1 METLNSQDTQ
11 QLLHAIQELYTLHDL
26 SSFGVKALEIV
37 NQLVPSDIPEFHVTN
52 ARSHTVSRAFL
63 PGYPGF
69 TAEMEQVAS
78 RYWREHPIVQNMPL
92 TLTGAYKISDFMPA
106 RQFHQ
111 LEGLYQQFLG
121 LIGCEDQMVMFLP
134 MIDAQSWN
142 EYLQADLSMAGIALN
157 RSQRNFTERDRLLL
171 NLLRQHLFQAYC
183 NAQRYH
189 QVQQRLTQLQQS
201 LTHLGLIILDTSGQI
216 ELITPQASQYLYTY
230 FSQTLELNQ
239 LPPLLW
245 TWIKHQ
251 VTSTQTFDH
260 ATPCLPLHI
269 EQDNKQLVIQLV
281 VESLQGRYLLLLEE
295 HTRSLLPSLAL
306 LGLSARETEVLFWIM
321 RGEAN
326 QAIAKHLGVHPSTIR
341 KHLESIYHKLGVQ
354 SRTEA
359 IAQALDKLGVLPFL
373 TSSQSS

>member
-1 METLNSQDTQ
+1 METLTSQDTQ
-11 QLLHAIQELYTLHDL
+11 QLLHAIQELYTLHAL

-37 NQLVPSDIPEFHVTN
+37 NRLVPSDIPEFHVTH
-52 ARSHTVSRAFL
+52 ARSHAVSRAFL
-63 PGYPGF
+63 PGYSGF
-69 TAEMEQVAS
+69 TPEMEQVAS
-78 RYWREHPIVQNMPL
+78 DHWREHPIVQNMPL

-134 MIDAQSWN
+134 MIDAQNWN

-157 RSQRNFTERDRLLL
+157 RSQRNFTECDRLLL
-171 NLLRQHLFQAYC
+171 NLLRPHLFQAYC

-189 QVQQRLTQLQQS
+189 QVQQQLTQLQQS

-216 ELITPQASQYLYTY
+216 ELITPQASQYLDTY

-245 TWIKHQ
+245 TWIRHQ
-251 VTSTQTFDH
+251 VTSTQTVDR
-260 ATPCLPLHI
+260 ATSCLPLHI

-306 LGLSARETEVLFWIM
+306 LGLSARETEVLFWVM

-326 QAIAKHLGVHPSTIR
+326 QAIAKQLGVHPSTIR

-359 IAQALDKLGVLPFL
+359 IAQALDKLGMLPSL
-373 TSSQSS
+373 TSLQSS

>member
-1 METLNSQDTQ
+1 MEALTSQDTQ
-11 QLLHAIQELYTLHDL
+11 QLLQAIQDIYALHDL
-26 SSFGVKALEIV
+26 SSFGVKALEVVDRLI
-37 NQLVPSDIPEFHVTN
+37 PSDIPEFHITH

-69 TAEMEQVAS
+69 TPEMEQVAS
-78 RYWREHPIVQNMPL
+78 GHWREHPIVQNMPL

-134 MIDAQSWN
+134 MIDAQNWDQ
-142 EYLQADLSMAGIALN
+142 YWQADLSIAGIALN
-157 RSQRNFTERDRLLL
+157 RSQRNFTDRDRLLL
-171 NLLRQHLFQAYC
+171 NLLRPHLLQAYC

-216 ELITPQASQYLYTY
+216 ELITPQASQYLYAY
-230 FSQTLELNQ
+230 FGKTLELGQ
-239 LPPLLW
+239 LPALLW
-245 TWIKHQ
+245 AWLRHQ
-251 VTSTQTFDH
+251 VASIQTLDQPTS
-260 ATPCLPLHI
+260 CLPLHI
-269 EQDNKQLVIQLV
+269 EQNDKQLVIHLV
-281 VESLQGRYLLLLEE
+281 VESVQGRYLLLLEE
-295 HTRSLLPSLAL
+295 HTPSLLPSLEL
-306 LGLSARETEVLFWIM
+306 LGLSARETEVLFWVM

-326 QAIAKHLGVHPSTIR
+326 QVIAKHLGVHLSTVR

-359 IAQALDKLGVLPFL
+359 IAQALDKLGMLPSL
-373 TSSQSS
+373 TSLQSS